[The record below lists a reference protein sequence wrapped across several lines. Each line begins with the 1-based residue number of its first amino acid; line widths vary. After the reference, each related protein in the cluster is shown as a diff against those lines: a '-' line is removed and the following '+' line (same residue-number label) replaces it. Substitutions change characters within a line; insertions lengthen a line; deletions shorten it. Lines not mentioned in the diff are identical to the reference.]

1 MPRAKGGYE
10 NVDGKNRA
18 PRQQKAGYKAHRSAE
33 FSGWANVTIPDS
45 KRDLFAEFES
55 TTAFP
60 DAVDRITHKNIRLS
74 MVQEA
79 GEDAFMATA
88 FCMDESHPSAGM
100 MVSQR
105 SSSAVRALAKLA
117 FCITELMPDDW
128 TELAG
133 SAHTDW

>member
-10 NVDGKNRA
+10 NVDGKNRG

-33 FSGWANVTIPDS
+33 FSGWANVNIADAD
-45 KRDLFAEFES
+45 RARFAEFET

-60 DAVDRITHKNIRLS
+60 DAVDFIAHKNIRLS

-88 FCMDESHPSAGM
+88 FCMDEAHPSAGM

-105 SSSAVRALAKLA
+105 SSSALRALAKLA

-128 TELAG
+128 TELSSDG
-133 SAHTDW
+133 RTDW